1 MSIPTQM
8 SLAGFI
14 VSISDL
20 QRTTS
25 GSDRVR
31 LRVGVEQWRHEA
43 DSTFTKLDPTYHD
56 VVAYDTAASVIQKR
70 VRPGDFFVAGGY
82 IHEYEIDQRGGSL
95 IKEEFVARR
104 IGHNANQTT
113 YVVQRHPQHVPT
125 SRQAAAQHHPAVG
138 M

>member
-20 QRTTS
+20 HTTGS
-25 GSDRVR
+25 GSPQVR
-31 LRVGVEQWRHEA
+31 ARVGVEQWRHEA
-43 DSTFTKLDPTYHD
+43 NDTFTKLDPTYHD
-56 VVAYDTAASVIQKR
+56 MVAYDHAASILSSR
-70 VRPGDFFVAGGY
+70 FRPGDFFVASGY

-104 IGHNANQTT
+104 IGHNANQTP
-113 YVVQRHPQHVPT
+113 YVVQRRQPHAPA
-125 SRQAAAQHHPAVG
+125 SSQAAAQHQPAVG

>member
-20 QRTTS
+20 QRTT
-25 GSDRVR
+25 GGGDRIR

-43 DSTFTKLDPTYHD
+43 DDTFTKLDPTYHD
-56 VVAYDTAASVIQKR
+56 VVAYDTAASVIGQR
-70 VRPGDFFVAGGY
+70 FRPGDFFVASGY

-95 IKEEFVARR
+95 IKEEFVARK

-113 YVVQRHPQHVPT
+113 YVVQRRPPHAPASAQRAVQH
-125 SRQAAAQHHPAVG
+125 QPALG